1 MGSVKSITRGSSS
14 ISSKMINTSFL
25 VILFVV
31 AVTADFPVQNKVRE
45 DLPGVPAATVSG
57 TCPNVKLQQDLD
69 LEKYAGK
76 WYWVSIIENEFLG
89 KLSKCL
95 RSEYKYSSAMVGFK
109 VTTSGQSADGHP
121 LSHTGDI
128 RTTKEF
134 PHASMSIVFE
144 DSFPANYKVIE
155 TDYTSYSCVYSC
167 TQTNAFKT
175 EYGFIYSRNLSNN
188 HVAAY
193 NCAKAFKK
201 NGIEFENFKPVD
213 QSCWMPIPDSC
224 NLSNNHIAAY
234 NFVKAFKKNGIEFA
248 KPVDQSCWM
257 PLPDSCNLSNNHN
270 AAYNCVKAFKK
281 NDIKFTNFKSVDPS
295 FES

>member
-1 MGSVKSITRGSSS
+1 MGSVESITRGSSSISS

-134 PHASMSIVFE
+134 PHASMSIIFE

-188 HVAAY
+188 HVAAH

-201 NGIEFENFKPVD
+201 NGIEFANFKPVD
-213 QSCWMPIPDSC
+213 QSC
-224 NLSNNHIAAY
+224 
-234 NFVKAFKKNGIEFA
+234 
-248 KPVDQSCWM
+248 
-257 PLPDSCNLSNNHN
+257 
-270 AAYNCVKAFKK
+270 
-281 NDIKFTNFKSVDPS
+281 
-295 FES
+295 